1 MKFAHISDTHLGFS
15 QFGTGERAK
24 DVYNAFL
31 QAIDISIKE
40 KVEFVVFAGDIFHT
54 PTPDGTAIINMAHAL
69 KKLQDVQI
77 PAYFILGEHDI
88 SHAMLHPVPFVYHKL
103 GYAVHVG
110 EKPAYHKDVM
120 IAGIDKMRRGEVDEN
135 REYINKIDDI
145 AAKHKG
151 MCILLA
157 HQGISEAHK
166 FASEISAQ
174 DLPKN
179 FDYYAMGHIHERSEW
194 NFDFLGGPVAY
205 PGSIEVIG
213 NVGTGDAK
221 KGFYIVDISS
231 GKAVTNWI
239 QLDTRKQVRI
249 NANAKSLEVQI
260 DKLVKEMD
268 NDGQK
273 PIVDLRLN
281 DVANPEMI
289 RAQLARLEGRAFHTS
304 WREQQDDSSADVLLV
319 RPTDTESEMLRLAS
333 ESLGSASLAKVAIS
347 ELLEPLARA
356 DMTESNSII
365 LKEYE
370 NYKKRNPL

>member
-145 AAKHKG
+145 AA
-151 MCILLA
+151 
-157 HQGISEAHK
+157 
-166 FASEISAQ
+166 
-174 DLPKN
+174 
-179 FDYYAMGHIHERSEW
+179 
-194 NFDFLGGPVAY
+194 
-205 PGSIEVIG
+205 
-213 NVGTGDAK
+213 
-221 KGFYIVDISS
+221 
-231 GKAVTNWI
+231 
-239 QLDTRKQVRI
+239 
-249 NANAKSLEVQI
+249 
-260 DKLVKEMD
+260 
-268 NDGQK
+268 
-273 PIVDLRLN
+273 
-281 DVANPEMI
+281 
-289 RAQLARLEGRAFHTS
+289 
-304 WREQQDDSSADVLLV
+304 
-319 RPTDTESEMLRLAS
+319 
-333 ESLGSASLAKVAIS
+333 
-347 ELLEPLARA
+347 
-356 DMTESNSII
+356 
-365 LKEYE
+365 
-370 NYKKRNPL
+370 

>member
-1 MKFAHISDTHLGFS
+1 
-15 QFGTGERAK
+15 
-24 DVYNAFL
+24 
-31 QAIDISIKE
+31 
-40 KVEFVVFAGDIFHT
+40 
-54 PTPDGTAIINMAHAL
+54 
-69 KKLQDVQI
+69 
-77 PAYFILGEHDI
+77 
-88 SHAMLHPVPFVYHKL
+88 MLHPVPFVYHKL

-221 KGFYIVDISS
+221 KGLYIVDISS

-304 WREQQDDSSADVLLV
+304 WREQLDIWRVLLCV
-319 RPTDTESEMLRLAS
+319 QL
-333 ESLGSASLAKVAIS
+333 I
-347 ELLEPLARA
+347 
-356 DMTESNSII
+356 
-365 LKEYE
+365 
-370 NYKKRNPL
+370 